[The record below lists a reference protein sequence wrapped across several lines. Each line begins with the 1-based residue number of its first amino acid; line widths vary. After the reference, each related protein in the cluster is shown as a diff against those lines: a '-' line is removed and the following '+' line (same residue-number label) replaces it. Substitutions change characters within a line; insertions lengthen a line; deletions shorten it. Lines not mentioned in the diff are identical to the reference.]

1 MESFFVQMDYGFI
14 FHKKC
19 LPDLY
24 TFPDFIFMPQ
34 KRCFSIYTFTSKR
47 AREVFLPRSA
57 ARPITAYTRT

>member
-24 TFPDFIFMPQ
+24 TFPEILLPTAKYKVRFFVFSRFIFF
-34 KRCFSIYTFTSKR
+34 CFSNR
-47 AREVFLPRSA
+47 PRRGKKKA
-57 ARPITAYTRT
+57 

>member
-24 TFPDFIFMPQ
+24 TFPDKGQ
-34 KRCFSIYTFTSKR
+34 KGGI
-47 AREVFLPRSA
+47 
-57 ARPITAYTRT
+57 